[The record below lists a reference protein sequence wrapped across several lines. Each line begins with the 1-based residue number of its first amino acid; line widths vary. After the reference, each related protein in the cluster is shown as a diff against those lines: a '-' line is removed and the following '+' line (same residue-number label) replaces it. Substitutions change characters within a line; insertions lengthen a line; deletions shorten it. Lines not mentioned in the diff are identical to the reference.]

1 MKIPEPNMT
10 FVFIAKEE
18 ILRNIVNTH
27 DFILVQGW
35 KGTGKTVTA
44 LKAVAGMGDIY
55 YYNGSAEEIPQH
67 TGQLNVVKNCQ
78 ELRAIEPGKQCI
90 IFDNLN
96 RLDSEARNTLKDMVL
111 ERIKDRKILVITEVV
126 LDAQDILG
134 NMDVV
139 VRFRQ
144 NTAEMLD
151 TKLYNLNSCCR
162 F

>member
-1 MKIPEPNMT
+1 MT
-10 FVFIAKEE
+10 FIFIAKEE
-18 ILRNIVNTH
+18 ILRNIVSTH
-27 DFILVQGW
+27 DAILIQGW

-55 YYNGSAEEIPQH
+55 YYNGSPEDIPQH
-67 TGQLNVVKNCQ
+67 TGELNVVKSCQ
-78 ELRAIEPGKQCI
+78 ELRDIKPGKQCI
-90 IFDNLN
+90 IFDDLN
-96 RLDSEARNTLKDMVL
+96 RLENEARGILTDMLVK
-111 ERIKDRKILVITEVV
+111 RTKDRKILVITQVV

-139 VRFRQ
+139 VRFKQ